1 RRTRTSTTS
10 PAIATSSSPH
20 SWEIGISS
28 TARSYLRGRCS
39 RTSRTVSIP
48 SARSRLASEAPT
60 PGSVVTG
67 SASMRSGAVQP
78 RGRGHS
84 FWTTPA
90 KPVCIRVIV
99 ATGTEDRTG
108 TGRTLRDRDL
118 DPRARSEPLEPRC
131 RFEALERGAR
141 RGAQR
146 LGLVGQA
153 AGEQRFGVLEPHH
166 REVELEAEPREAC
179 LRETEV
185 AVDTCELPAQHVDAG
200 AEACGVRPKRRGE

>member
-1 RRTRTSTTS
+1 
-10 PAIATSSSPH
+10 
-20 SWEIGISS
+20 WEIGISS

-99 ATGTEDRTG
+99 ITGTEDRTR

-118 DPRARSEPLEPRC
+118 D
-131 RFEALERGAR
+131 
-141 RGAQR
+141 
-146 LGLVGQA
+146 LGV
-153 AGEQRFGVLEPHH
+153 GVLEP
-166 REVELEAEPREAC
+166 EEADGARPRMSADDRPERGRDID
-179 LRETEV
+179 LR
-185 AVDTCELPAQHVDAG
+185 L
-200 AEACGVRPKRRGE
+200 R